1 MSNFEF
7 GGLPNI
13 SFENIDLS
21 GVNQDELRA
30 AIGDLNLPAVGDS
43 GLPPGLD
50 IGPGLNEAIAATP
63 VATPVAAPV
72 AATPV
77 AATPT
82 PIATTPVATP
92 AVTSPYT
99 DSALQIIKDTLEFYG
114 LKDTKLLA
122 DIDVMWKDQTISPGM
137 GIDDLGFQLR
147 NTQAFKDRFPANAI
161 LAAANKPQFSVSQY
175 LRQEADYKAVL
186 TSSNMPPGF
195 YDDPKDFQN
204 WIVNDVSPDE
214 IKARI
219 EQGYQAVNN
228 ANPEV
233 VAQFKRLYTVKNGD
247 LAAYFLDPERAKP
260 TFDKYQ
266 AQREARAAVVANQAQ
281 QQASIALTA
290 AQSEEL
296 VRAGIETQQQAQ
308 AGFMDIQN
316 QQQLFGTTTAEAASG
331 TEAITQQEQIA
342 GTFGTNAEARQKIE
356 ARKRKRTAEFQA
368 GGSLL
373 ASQAGN
379 IGLGTVGQ

>member
-13 SFENIDLS
+13 DFSNIDLS

-50 IGPGLNEAIAATP
+50 IGPGLNEAIAA
-63 VATPVAAPV
+63 AP
-72 AATPV
+72 

-82 PIATTPVATP
+82 PIATTPVTTPVATTPLATP
-92 AVTSPYT
+92 VQDGYT
-99 DSALQIIKDTLEFYG
+99 ESAFGIIKSTLEYYG
-114 LKDTKLLA
+114 LKDDDFLKSVRTLWENK
-122 DIDVMWKDQTISPGM
+122 TIRPGDS
-137 GIDDLGFQLR
+137 IDDLGIQLR
-147 NTQAFKDRFPANAI
+147 DTDAFKKRFPANAT
-161 LAAANKPQFSVSQY
+161 LAAAGKPQYSVSQY
-175 LRQEADYKAVL
+175 LRQEADYKARL
-186 TSSNMPPGF
+186 TSAGMPPGF
-195 YDDPKDFQN
+195 YDSPEDFQN
-204 WIVNDVSPDE
+204 WIANDVSPDE
-214 IKARI
+214 IQARI

-228 ANPEV
+228 ASPEV
-233 VAQFKRLYTVKNGD
+233 VAQFQRLYGIKKGD
-247 LAAYFLDPERAKP
+247 LAAYFIDPERAKP

-281 QQASIALTA
+281 QQAGISLTA
-290 AQSEEL
+290 TQSEDL

-342 GTFGTNAEARQKIE
+342 GVFGTNAEARQKIE

>member
-1 MSNFEF
+1 MSNFENM
-7 GGLPNI
+7 GLPNI
-13 SFENIDLS
+13 DFSNIDFSNVDFS
-21 GVNQDELRA
+21 GV
-30 AIGDLNLPAVGDS
+30 

-50 IGPGLNEAIAATP
+50 IGPGLEAQIAAPEATTP
-63 VATPVAAPV
+63 
-72 AATPV
+72 

-82 PIATTPVATP
+82 PIATTPVATTP
-92 AVTSPYT
+92 VATTPVATTPLATPVQDGYT
-99 DSALQIIKDTLEFYG
+99 ESAYGIIKSTLEYYG
-114 LKDTKLLA
+114 LKDDDFLKSVRTLWENK
-122 DIDVMWKDQTISPGM
+122 TIRPGDS
-137 GIDDLGFQLR
+137 IDDLGIQLR
-147 NTQAFKDRFPANAI
+147 DTEAFKKRFPANAL
-161 LAAANKPQFSVSQY
+161 LAAAGKPQYSVSQY
-175 LRQEADYKAVL
+175 LRQEADYKARL
-186 TSSNMPPGF
+186 TSAGMPPGF
-195 YDDPKDFQN
+195 YDSPEDFQK
-204 WIVNDVSPDE
+204 WIANDVSPDE
-214 IKARI
+214 IQSRI

-228 ANPEV
+228 ASPEV
-233 VAQFKRLYTVKNGD
+233 VAQFQRLYGIKKGD

-281 QQASIALTA
+281 QQANIALTA

-331 TEAITQQEQIA
+331 TQDITQQEQIA

>member
-1 MSNFEF
+1 MSNFENM
-7 GGLPNI
+7 GLPNI
-13 SFENIDLS
+13 SFENIDFSNVDLS
-21 GVNQDELRA
+21 GL
-30 AIGDLNLPAVGDS
+30 DLSGLGNLV
-43 GLPPGLD
+43 LPPGLD
-50 IGPGLNEAIAATP
+50 VGPGLDAAIAAAP

-72 AATPV
+72 AAPVATPV
-77 AATPT
+77 AT

-92 AVTSPYT
+92 AVTSLYT
-99 DSALQIIKDTLEFYG
+99 DSALKIIKDTLEFYG

-122 DIDVMWKDQTISPGM
+122 DIDVMWKDQTIAPGM
-137 GIDDLGFQLR
+137 GIDDLGIQLR
-147 NTQAFKDRFPANAI
+147 NTQAFKDRFPANAL
-161 LAAANKPQFSVSQY
+161 LADAGKPQFSVSQY

-186 TSSNMPPGF
+186 TSSGMPPGF

-204 WIVNDVSPDE
+204 WIANTVSPDE
-214 IKARI
+214 LKARI

-228 ANPEV
+228 ASPEV
-233 VAQFKRLYTVKNGD
+233 VAQFKRLYDVKNGD

-281 QQASIALTA
+281 QQAGIALTA
-290 AQSEEL
+290 TQSEDL
-296 VRAGIETQQQAQ
+296 VRAGVTSQEAAQ

-316 QQQLFGTTTAEAASG
+316 QQQLFATTTAEAASG

-342 GTFGTNAEARQKIE
+342 GTFGTNAEARQKI
-356 ARKRKRTAEFQA
+356 ASRKRKRTAEFQA

-373 ASQAGN
+373 ASQTGN

>member
-13 SFENIDLS
+13 DFSNIDLS

-30 AIGDLNLPAVGDS
+30 AIGDLNLPAIGDS

-50 IGPGLNEAIAATP
+50 IGPGLNEAIAA
-63 VATPVAAPV
+63 AP
-72 AATPV
+72 

-92 AVTSPYT
+92 VATTPVTTPVQDGYT
-99 DSALQIIKDTLEFYG
+99 ESAYGIIKSTLEYYG
-114 LKDTKLLA
+114 LKDDDFLKSVRTLWENK
-122 DIDVMWKDQTISPGM
+122 TIRPGDS
-137 GIDDLGFQLR
+137 IDDLGIQLR
-147 NTQAFKDRFPANAI
+147 DTQAFKDRFPANAI
-161 LAAANKPQFSVSQY
+161 LAAAGKPQFSVSQY
-175 LRQEADYKAVL
+175 LRQEADYKSRL
-186 TSSNMPPGF
+186 TAAGMPPDF
-195 YDDPKDFQN
+195 YDSPKDFQN
-204 WIVNDVSPDE
+204 WIANDVSPDE
-214 IKARI
+214 IQARI

-233 VAQFKRLYTVKNGD
+233 VAQFQRLYGIKKGD
-247 LAAYFLDPERAKP
+247 LAAYFIDPERAKP

-281 QQASIALTA
+281 QQANIALTA
-290 AQSEEL
+290 QQSEDL

-342 GTFGTNAEARQKIE
+342 GVFGTNAEARQKIE